1 MSSSQA
7 PYQLA
12 SVQKHESSFTS
23 LLVLS
28 ISKQI
33 ALKLI
38 RKTEGTKM
46 QLSPR
51 LAEAEWSEFRL
62 TQCAHRAASP
72 PSAKSLGL
80 CRRLEQPRHDTI
92 MAGLPAS
99 GNLQARVAR
108 RFLIFRIRPH
118 TPAARSSAAGSAG
131 ADRPGPLA
139 QHLHPDAVRRTLLK
153 RGDQRLPCG
162 YVQGVLLPVQPGGLC
177 LAPSHVRSPP
187 AFRKRNIHILETGD
201 HRSSRHVTAARP
213 GRMGRVAAPRA
224 KGQ

>member
-1 MSSSQA
+1 MRSYRILHKRSGPLAAPSQTVDKASKPRRVFRPQAKKQLNPFSPAACTSEKTLLSPEVCELSSSQA

-33 ALKLI
+33 ALKLV

-51 LAEAEWSEFRL
+51 LAEAEWSAFRL

-80 CRRLEQPRHDTI
+80 CRRLER
-92 MAGLPAS
+92 
-99 GNLQARVAR
+99 
-108 RFLIFRIRPH
+108 
-118 TPAARSSAAGSAG
+118 PAARRG
-131 ADRPGPLA
+131 ARFLKRRGVWNVRNRMP
-139 QHLHPDAVRRTLLK
+139 RRTAGRSFLRK
-153 RGDQRLPCG
+153 GG
-162 YVQGVLLPVQPGGLC
+162 AYVN
-177 LAPSHVRSPP
+177 
-187 AFRKRNIHILETGD
+187 K
-201 HRSSRHVTAARP
+201 
-213 GRMGRVAAPRA
+213 M
-224 KGQ
+224 